1 MSPIPPVANFD
12 DAPHENFHELVI
24 LNEVSIPTPKPPRP
38 PSSKPIN
45 SRREDRLES
54 ASKPFPRNKSINS
67 SNHTEKEF
75 INMLTQAQEKKKK
88 KLDLPEKYNK
98 IYDQLQKDQLDVL
111 DLGGAFLGESTIL
124 KIVELIPTRN
134 RLKSVKL
141 MNNKLGDDSF
151 A

>member
-1 MSPIPPVANFD
+1 
-12 DAPHENFHELVI
+12 
-24 LNEVSIPTPKPPRP
+24 
-38 PSSKPIN
+38 
-45 SRREDRLES
+45 
-54 ASKPFPRNKSINS
+54 
-67 SNHTEKEF
+67 
-75 INMLTQAQEKKKK
+75 MLTQAQEKKKK